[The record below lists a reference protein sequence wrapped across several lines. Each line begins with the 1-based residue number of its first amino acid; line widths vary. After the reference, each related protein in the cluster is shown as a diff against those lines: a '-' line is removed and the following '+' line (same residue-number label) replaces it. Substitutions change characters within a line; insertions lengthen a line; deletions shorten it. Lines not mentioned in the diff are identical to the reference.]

1 MLQAWNKL
9 QIGSRDLTL
18 VDTSAAMG
26 APSGVGSLTL
36 EQALAQTAN
45 LGLTLFPDSAQIGLW
60 EMADKVSGNLPYK
73 QLVPVGPLPDKLG
86 LISRRQQ
93 LVQIDS
99 SLLPLANTP
108 LALNQA
114 ILAAYKQMVA
124 SYQPKFT
131 NAVIVMTAGVGLA
144 PGDLPTAS
152 LVSQL
157 RQLYNS
163 AKPVELII
171 VVLGTKANFTA
182 LQQIATAGGGAAYQV
197 TSPDQ
202 IARVFFQAVSRR
214 ICQTGCTAP

>member
-1 MLQAWNKL
+1 M
-9 QIGSRDLTL
+9 
-18 VDTSAAMG
+18 
-26 APSGVGSLTL
+26 
-36 EQALAQTAN
+36 
-45 LGLTLFPDSAQIGLW
+45 
-60 EMADKVSGNLPYK
+60 
-73 QLVPVGPLPDKLG
+73 
-86 LISRRQQ
+86 
-93 LVQIDS
+93 QIDS

-182 LQQIATAGGGAAYQV
+182 LQQIATGRRRRRLPGHQPGSDRPGV
-197 TSPDQ
+197 LPGRLTPDLPD
-202 IARVFFQAVSRR
+202 RVRRPVITWQAVSPPPPKTNHVP
-214 ICQTGCTAP
+214 CQFL

>member
-1 MLQAWNKL
+1 
-9 QIGSRDLTL
+9 
-18 VDTSAAMG
+18 
-26 APSGVGSLTL
+26 
-36 EQALAQTAN
+36 
-45 LGLTLFPDSAQIGLW
+45 
-60 EMADKVSGNLPYK
+60 
-73 QLVPVGPLPDKLG
+73 
-86 LISRRQQ
+86 
-93 LVQIDS
+93 
-99 SLLPLANTP
+99 
-108 LALNQA
+108 
-114 ILAAYKQMVA
+114 
-124 SYQPKFT
+124 
-131 NAVIVMTAGVGLA
+131 MTAGVGLA